1 MSDGETPGMS
11 DDGHEGTTAA
21 RMGERVARVETMQE
35 YLKRDT
41 EAIRVSQHALA
52 GEMQKFVVAEQKMT
66 NAMETLISTQT
77 NTQQE
82 MASMASAIRA
92 LSEITATFMTMK
104 TDLINLVEEQHK
116 RIGAWGLATKTGAV
130 VIGFVTLM
138 SGIVA
143 VAAYI
148 GGLFH

>member
-1 MSDGETPGMS
+1 MS

-52 GEMQKFVVAEQKMT
+52 GEMQKFVIAEQKMT
-66 NAMETLISTQT
+66 NAIETLITTQT

-82 MASMASAIRA
+82 MASMAQAIRS
-92 LSEITATFMTMK
+92 LGEITATFMTMK

-116 RIGAWGLATKTGAV
+116 RIGAWGLATKVGAI
-130 VIGFVTLM
+130 VIGFVTVVG
-138 SGIVA
+138 GIVA
-143 VAAYI
+143 IIAHF
-148 GGLFH
+148 GGLTHD